1 VGKEVAPPVGEEDAE
16 GRGPVQGRQE

>member
-16 GRGPVQGRQE
+16 GRRPVQGRQE

>member
-1 VGKEVAPPVGEEDAE
+1 VGEEVAPPVGEEDAE